1 MNIKYE
7 DQYLYKNIPKGLNI
21 QRNRII
27 PRITNY
33 MYVSFSLLFL
43 KKATEKKKKKEK
55 RIWH

>member
-43 KKATEKKKKKEK
+43 KKATEKKKEK